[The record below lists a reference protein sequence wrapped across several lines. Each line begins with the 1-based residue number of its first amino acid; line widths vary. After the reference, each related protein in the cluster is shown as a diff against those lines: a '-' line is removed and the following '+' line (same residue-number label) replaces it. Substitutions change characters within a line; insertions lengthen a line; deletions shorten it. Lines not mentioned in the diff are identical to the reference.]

1 MVLLHP
7 LNLENRH
14 PPARKRPGGLFL
26 FASPSGSLS
35 LMSILTETLLLLCLA
50 VGLHSTRLSWPLRWA
65 ETFYHEMS
73 HGLACILTGGKVHSL
88 RLDWRGSGACT
99 FSGGWRFPISLA
111 GYMGASVWGAVLF
124 LIGLY
129 LNDEGIRWWLYL
141 ELGVLALTF
150 LLWAR
155 SFSTLIILILIASVY
170 ASALWFP
177 PQYGLNYVL
186 QVMGL
191 FIMLNALGAPFHLI
205 DGQHVGDG
213 ADLANLTRII
223 PEGVW
228 VAWWVVFAAFTLAWC
243 LWLKVYGTSLF
254 DVVAQLFGRLFG

>member
-1 MVLLHP
+1 M
-7 LNLENRH
+7 
-14 PPARKRPGGLFL
+14 A
-26 FASPSGSLS
+26 
-35 LMSILTETLLLLCLA
+35 ETLLLLFLA

-73 HGLACILTGGKVHSL
+73 HGLACILTGGKVVKLH
-88 RLDWRGSGACT
+88 LDWRGSGACT
-99 FSGGWRFPISLA
+99 FSGGWRFPILLA

-141 ELGVLALTF
+141 ELAILALTF
-150 LLWAR
+150 VVWAR
-155 SFSTLIILILIASVY
+155 SLSTFIILILIGSVY
-170 ASALWFP
+170 VAALWLP
-177 PQYGLNYVL
+177 PAYGVHYVL

-191 FIMLNALGAPFHLI
+191 FVMLNALGAPFHLI

-213 ADLANLTRII
+213 ADLSNLTKVL

-228 VAWWVVFAAFTLAWC
+228 VVWWVVFAAAVLVWC
-243 LWLKVYGTSLF
+243 VWLKAFGEPLF
-254 DVVAQLFGRLFG
+254 AVGAAALRWLIG